1 MPPKKKCR
9 CGRPIKNEEYE
20 TCGLHDP
27 TGYHM
32 RVKNRA
38 KLRATGVVAFYP
50 QNVSRRKR
58 RRTKKAILRAA
69 IKKAE
74 RLAKKALVVAV
85 QKKRKAKKGKRLK
98 IPAGKTVKIR
108 FFGKPAKGRSH
119 WVPKFSSEMG
129 DAFRIICMRCVDR
142 KKEAAKL
149 HARVDTLLDMGT
161 DVEVLLGDAAV
172 AGQNEIVP
180 KVEQMIQANWAQ
192 LKTIRLEKGLAYAEE
207 GDPYSNYRMAGGEEY
222 IIRRMIEKCARALR
236 RCATGKPVDMET
248 WGDLT
253 NMAMILGIYS
263 KVYEK

>member
-1 MPPKKKCR
+1 MPTKKCK
-9 CGRPIKNEEYE
+9 CGRPIKNEVYG
-20 TCGLHDP
+20 TCGIHDP

-32 RVKNRA
+32 RAKARKADEATKAKLSGVAGVPTYDKVRRKIRKALKRA
-38 KLRATGVVAFYP
+38 KKT
-50 QNVSRRKR
+50 RKVQ
-58 RRTKKAILRAA
+58 
-69 IKKAE
+69 
-74 RLAKKALVVAV
+74 VVAV
-85 QKKRKAKKGKRLK
+85 QKKRK
-98 IPAGKTVKIR
+98 VKLSV
-108 FFGKPAKGRSH
+108 FGKPGKGRSH

-161 DVEVLLGDAAV
+161 DAKTVLAMLNSCAV
-172 AGQNEIVP
+172 QNEVEP

-253 NMAMILGIYS
+253 NMAMILGIYG